1 MATKVNLSIDQG
13 SDFSASLTAK
23 DAAGNTINLTGYNAR
38 AKMRYAYSTGQA
50 TDFTAIINSGVA
62 GAGFVSG
69 LVDLSLTSTQ
79 TSGLVVSDQVYDVEV
94 YSGDY
99 VVRVQQGIVSI
110 SPEVTY

>member
-50 TDFTAIINSGVA
+50 TDFTATINSGVA

-79 TSGLVVSDQVYDVEV
+79 TSGLVVSDQVYDVEL

-99 VVRVQQGIVSI
+99 VVRIQQGIVSI

>member
-1 MATKVNLSIDQG
+1 
-13 SDFSASLTAK
+13 
-23 DAAGNTINLTGYNAR
+23 
-38 AKMRYAYSTGQA
+38 
-50 TDFTAIINSGVA
+50 
-62 GAGFVSG
+62 

>member
-23 DAAGNTINLTGYNAR
+23 NAAGSTINLSGYSAR

-50 TDFTAIINSGVA
+50 TNFTTAINSGTS
-62 GAGFVSG
+62 GEGFVSG
-69 LVDLSLTSTQ
+69 LVDLSLTSSE
-79 TSGLVVSDQVYDVEV
+79 TSGLVISDQVYDVEV

-110 SPEVTY
+110 SPEATY

>member
-38 AKMRYAYSTGQA
+38 AKMRYAYNTGQA
-50 TDFTAIINSGVA
+50 TDFTATINSGVA

>member
-23 DAAGNTINLTGYNAR
+23 NAAGNTINLSGYNAR

-50 TDFTAIINSGVA
+50 TDFTTAINSGTS
-62 GAGFVSG
+62 GEGFVSG
-69 LVDLSLTSTQ
+69 LVDLSLTSSE
-79 TSGLVVSDQVYDVEV
+79 TSGLVISDQVYDVEV

-110 SPEVTY
+110 NPEVTY